1 MGTKT
6 KSIFIFSIL
15 FAAGAVGICSFLVYQ
30 VEAKGLLLEDKVKI
44 LAINN
49 NREDTYIN
57 VKRTIQETEAERSK
71 INDKFFKSE
80 DDSIVFLNEIETLA
94 PELGLV
100 FTTKSLD
107 PVLDENKK
115 LQSIKM
121 VFAFS
126 GKKTSVLDFTKML
139 ENLQYHSYLQN
150 LTLKK
155 NTEDNWSGEVTLL
168 ISIDP
173 S

>member
-6 KSIFIFSIL
+6 KNIFIFSIL
-15 FAAGAVGICSFLVYQ
+15 LSAISIGMCFFLVYQ
-30 VEAKGLLLEDKVKI
+30 IEAKGVLLEDKVKI
-44 LAINN
+44 LAVHN
-49 NREDTYIN
+49 NREESYIN
-57 VKRTIQETEAERSK
+57 IKRTIQETEAERSK

-80 DDSIVFLNEIETLA
+80 DDSIVFLNEIESLA
-94 PELGLV
+94 PKLGLV

-107 PVLDENKK
+107 PVVDENKK

-121 VFAFS
+121 SFAYS
-126 GKKTSVLDFTKML
+126 GKKTSVMDFTKML
-139 ENLQYHSYLQN
+139 ENLQYHSYLEN
-150 LTLKK
+150 LILKK
-155 NTEDNWSGEVTLL
+155 DSEDNWSGEVSLL